1 MACRFHLAIAAL
13 LCGLSAGSVQAQPPN
28 ILLIVSDD
36 QGYNDL
42 GVLGNGI
49 ITPALDQLAAE
60 GTRLTNFYVSWP
72 ACTPSRGSLLTGR
85 YPQRNGLYDMIRN
98 EAPDY
103 GKKYTP
109 EEYAVTFER
118 IGGMDLRE
126 VLLPEV
132 LQPSGYRCGIFG
144 KWDLGTLKRFLPTSR
159 GFDEFYGFVNTGI
172 DYYTHERY
180 GVPSM
185 VRNLDFTTADKG
197 TYCTHLFEREA
208 LAFLQEN
215 AGKRPFFLYVPFNA
229 PHGSSALEPEIRSTV
244 QAPKKYRDMYPPVD
258 PEFRTV
264 EKYRYASPAKV
275 VTREA
280 RQRDYR
286 AAVTCMDASI
296 GRMLDVLKDKNILDN
311 TIVIFLSDNGGSGGA
326 DNTPLKGRK
335 SQMWEGGIR
344 VLCLVRWPGGGVP
357 ADRVNDEF
365 LTSLEILPSLAAA
378 TESPLPDVIL
388 DGFDWWD
395 VIRGTT
401 NSPRSEM
408 FWQRKD
414 LIAAR
419 VNNWKWVDMGGKA
432 GGLFDLNTD
441 IGETRDLSTT
451 RPDVLQM
458 VKARYARWKAGME
471 AAAPRGPFRDF

>member
-1 MACRFHLAIAAL
+1 MTCRFPPLVAALL
-13 LCGLSAGSVQAQPPN
+13 LCGLSVSSVPAQPPN
-28 ILLIVSDD
+28 ILLIVADD

-49 ITPALDQLAAE
+49 ITPALDRLATE

-109 EEYAVTFER
+109 EEYAVSFER

-126 VLLPEV
+126 VLLPQ
-132 LQPSGYRCGIFG
+132 LLPAQYRCGIFG

-185 VRNLDFTTADKG
+185 VRNLQPTTADKG
-197 TYCTHLFEREA
+197 TYCTYLFEREA
-208 LAFLQEN
+208 VRFLKEH
-215 AGKRPFFLYVPFNA
+215 AGQRPFFLYVPFNA

-244 QAPKKYRDMYPPVD
+244 QAPDKYRDMYPPVD
-258 PEFRTV
+258 PEYRTV
-264 EKYRYASPAKV
+264 DKYRYAAPAKV

-296 GRMLDVLKDKNILDN
+296 GRMLDVLQDKGILDN
-311 TIVIFLSDNGGSGGA
+311 TIVIFLSDNGGGGGA

-335 SQMWEGGIR
+335 SQTWEGGIR
-344 VLCLVRWPGGGVP
+344 VPCLVRWPGGQVP
-357 ADRVNDEF
+357 AGAVNDAF
-365 LTSLEILPSLAAA
+365 LTSLEIVPSLAAA
-378 TESPLPDVIL
+378 TGSPLPHVAL
-388 DGFDWWD
+388 DGFNWWD
-395 VIRGTT
+395 VICGKAR
-401 NSPRSEM
+401 SPRREM
-408 FWQRKD
+408 FWKRKD

-419 VNNWKWVDMGGKA
+419 VDNWKWVDMGGEA
-432 GGLFDLNTD
+432 GGLFDLSTD
-441 IGETRDLSTT
+441 IGETQDLSSV
-451 RPDVLQM
+451 RPDVLKM
-458 VKARYARWKAGME
+458 VKARYARWLAEME
-471 AAAPRGPFRDF
+471 AAEPRGPFRDF